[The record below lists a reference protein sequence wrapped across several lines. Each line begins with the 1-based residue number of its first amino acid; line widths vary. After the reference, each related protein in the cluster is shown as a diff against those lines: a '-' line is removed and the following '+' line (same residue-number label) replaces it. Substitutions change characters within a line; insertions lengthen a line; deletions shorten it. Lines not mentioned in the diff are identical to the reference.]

1 MKTKIQLTAL
11 LLTVWLAAGTC
22 VWAEEG
28 DSGPEGLLRQLL
40 FLVTGDESQQSE
52 ALDFLQT
59 HWQADI
65 TPMVIEA
72 ASLIRPTSFAQEL
85 MQWLEQKT
93 GQHFGTDIDAWYHWL
108 WNQPPL
114 VHPVYADFKSE
125 LYRLLDPKFEHYFS
139 ADRTTDIRLD
149 EVRWGGVRQ
158 DGIPPL
164 RYPKMIPA
172 EAADYLDDDDIV
184 FGFAINGDVRAYPK
198 RILAWHEMFVDG
210 IGGLPI
216 AGVYCT
222 LCGTVIPFV
231 TEYEGV
237 THQLGTS
244 GFLYRSNK
252 LMYDQATQSLWN
264 TLWGEPVIGPLADA
278 GIRLERLYIV
288 TTSWGEWRRRHPDT
302 LVLSLDTG
310 YRRDYS
316 EGAAYRDYF
325 ATDELMFTVPTID
338 QRLKNK
344 DEVLAL
350 IFDEY
355 PDQPLALAAG
365 FLARNSLY
373 TDRIGELDFI
383 VLTDDSGANR
393 VYESNGL
400 RFTQWD
406 EQFTVIDEQG
416 QAWTLSEDKLQST
429 DGRVL
434 RRLPAHRAFWF
445 GWYSAYPA
453 TRLVH

>member
-1 MKTKIQLTAL
+1 MKTKIQLLIVA
-11 LLTVWLAAGTC
+11 VWLTFTACA
-22 VWAEEG
+22 WADENNAKAEA
-28 DSGPEGLLRQLL
+28 LVTHLL
-40 FLVTGDESQQSE
+40 FIVTGNESQQRA
-52 ALDFLQT
+52 ALDYLQT
-59 HWQADI
+59 HWQAEM

-72 ASLIRPTSFAQEL
+72 VSLIRASPFRRKL
-85 MQWLEQKT
+85 MQLLEQKT
-93 GQHFGTDIDAWYHWL
+93 GQQFGIDIDAWYQWL
-108 WNQPPL
+108 WNRPPL
-114 VHPVYADFKSE
+114 AHPLYATFKSK
-125 LYRLLDPKFEHYFS
+125 LYRLIDPKFEKYFR
-139 ADRTTDIRLD
+139 ANQTARIRLD
-149 EVRWGGVRQ
+149 EIRWGGVRQ

-164 RYPKMIPA
+164 RYPKMVTA
-172 EAADYLDDDDIV
+172 QEADYLDDDNIV
-184 FGFAINGDVRAYPK
+184 FGFAINGDARAYPK

-231 TEYEGV
+231 TTFDRV

-264 TLWGEPVIGPLADA
+264 TIWGEPVLGPLADE

-288 TTSWGEWRRRHPDT
+288 TTTWREWRQRHPDT

-310 YRRDYS
+310 YQRDYS

-325 ATDELMFTVPTID
+325 ATDALMFNVPVID
-338 QRLKNK
+338 RRLNNK
-344 DEVLAL
+344 AEVLAL

-355 PDQPLALAAG
+355 PDQPLAIAAEYLADNPLYAG
-365 FLARNSLY
+365 S
-373 TDRIGELDFI
+373 IGTVQFI
-383 VLTDDSGANR
+383 VLTDRSGANR
-393 VYESNGL
+393 VYETNGL
-400 RFTQWD
+400 
-406 EQFTVIDEQG
+406 QFTKWDGQFTLMDEYG
-416 QAWTLSEDKLQST
+416 HAWTLNEGKLQSAA
-429 DGRVL
+429 GRVL

-445 GWYSAYPA
+445 GWYSAYPT

>member
-1 MKTKIQLTAL
+1 
-11 LLTVWLAAGTC
+11 
-22 VWAEEG
+22 
-28 DSGPEGLLRQLL
+28 
-40 FLVTGDESQQSE
+40 
-52 ALDFLQT
+52 
-59 HWQADI
+59 
-65 TPMVIEA
+65 
-72 ASLIRPTSFAQEL
+72 
-85 MQWLEQKT
+85 
-93 GQHFGTDIDAWYHWL
+93 
-108 WNQPPL
+108 
-114 VHPVYADFKSE
+114 
-125 LYRLLDPKFEHYFS
+125 
-139 ADRTTDIRLD
+139 
-149 EVRWGGVRQ
+149 
-158 DGIPPL
+158 
-164 RYPKMIPA
+164 
-172 EAADYLDDDDIV
+172 
-184 FGFAINGDVRAYPK
+184 
-198 RILAWHEMFVDG
+198 
-210 IGGLPI
+210 
-216 AGVYCT
+216 
-222 LCGTVIPFV
+222 
-231 TEYEGV
+231 
-237 THQLGTS
+237 
-244 GFLYRSNK
+244 
-252 LMYDQATQSLWN
+252 MYDQATQSLWN

-278 GIRLERLYIV
+278 EIRLERLYIV
-288 TTSWGEWRRRHPDT
+288 TTSWGEWRRRHPQT
-302 LVLSLDTG
+302 QVLSLDTG